1 MMMLLSKREAERL
14 LAYCFS
20 RAVPYSFGV
29 MSDGKPA
36 FMLKNPLDLI
46 INRDRSVTWRANELG
61 VGLHIFIRLT
71 TGEQTRRTVYIPLC
85 LVTAK
90 TGNFL
95 KRLIDTTV
103 DPADGRFNS
112 HPTEFYVLTPDG
124 CGVLIKTKLA
134 ALATQYVTLQ
144 LFPPDFASRYA
155 SPHCP
160 FCRAE

>member
-1 MMMLLSKREAERL
+1 MMMLLSKQEAERL

-20 RAVPYSFGV
+20 LAVPYSFGV

-36 FMLKNPLDLI
+36 FMLKNPLDLV
-46 INRDRSVTWRANELG
+46 INGDRSVTWRANELG
-61 VGLHIFIRLT
+61 VGLHIFILLT

-90 TGNFL
+90 TRNFL
-95 KRLIDTTV
+95 KRLINTTV

-112 HPTEFYVLTPDG
+112 RPAEFYVLTPDG
-124 CGVLIKTKLA
+124 YGTLIKTKLEL
-134 ALATQYVTLQ
+134 LATQYVTLQ
-144 LFPPDFASRYA
+144 LIPPDFASRYA